1 MSTERAP
8 EKKRRSNAERSA
20 ATRSA
25 VLDATITAIVRY
37 GYRGATSERI
47 AEISGLTRGAQKH
60 HWSTK
65 AEMVVEAL
73 LYLHDKLMVVTV
85 AELDQA
91 AGKGI
96 RPVLDA
102 LWRSFQTDLFT
113 AADELHVAARSEG
126 ELRPKLIEAEREI
139 GRRIGDVTTAAL
151 DDGRQSARRLGEVG
165 AHAVNVMRGMAFQ
178 SALLPSPEREQRQL
192 TVLEQAVAALLEAE
206 AG

>member
-1 MSTERAP
+1 MSTEQAP
-8 EKKRRSNAERSA
+8 ERKRRSNAERSA

-25 VLDATITAIVRY
+25 VLDATITAIIRY

-60 HWSTK
+60 HWSAK

-73 LYLHDKLMVVTV
+73 LHLHDKLMVATV

-96 RPVLDA
+96 GPVLDA

-113 AADELHVAARSEG
+113 AADELHVAARSED
-126 ELRPKLIEAEREI
+126 ELRPKLVEAEREI
-139 GRRIGDVTTAAL
+139 GRRIRDITTAAL
-151 DDGRQSARRLGEVG
+151 DDGTRSPQRLKDVG
-165 AHAVNVMRGMAFQ
+165 AHAINVMRGMAFQ
-178 SALLPSPEREQRQL
+178 SALLPNPEREQRQL
-192 TVLEQAVAALLEAE
+192 KVLEQAVAALLETDSA
-206 AG
+206 